1 MTYLLMLILILVAL
15 YIYIIILYIRYVRR
29 RTNELAEKLTTIA
42 LMLETILN
50 TLLEYEEKSN
60 YWGE

>member
-1 MTYLLMLILILVAL
+1 MTYLLMLVLILVAL
-15 YIYIIILYIRYVRR
+15 YIYIIILYIRYMR
-29 RTNELAEKLTTIA
+29 RTNELAEDLTAIA
-42 LMLETILN
+42 LILEAILN